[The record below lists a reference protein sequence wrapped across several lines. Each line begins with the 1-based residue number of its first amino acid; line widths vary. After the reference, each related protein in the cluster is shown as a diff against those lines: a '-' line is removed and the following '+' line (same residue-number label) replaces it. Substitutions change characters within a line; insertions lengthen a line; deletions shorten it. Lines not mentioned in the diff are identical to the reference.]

1 MISGKHSR
9 AQEKAAL
16 AKKSQLPWPGPEW
29 ATNVTRRVI
38 DPPGFLT
45 NPVMILVF
53 SMHCYKSYWKQVPSI
68 SDAAKSVVQIQPA
81 QPGLLP
87 PPIMSSE
94 VPSQL
99 QSTYENA
106 KRAAKFAW
114 LLESMRM
121 NSTDEEVS
129 DEHLNRMYAS
139 GRKHYNQVSSPL
151 RQKRTYAN
159 ASQQASLQGQVET
172 GQSQCPH

>member
-1 MISGKHSR
+1 MISTDLG
-9 AQEKAAL
+9 EKAAS
-16 AKKSQLPWPGPEW
+16 AKQSKLPWPGPER
-29 ATNVTRRVI
+29 AMSFAEKSANITRHV
-38 DPPGFLT
+38 
-45 NPVMILVF
+45 VILVF
-53 SMHCYKSYWKQVPSI
+53 STHCYSSYWKQVPSI

-114 LLESMRM
+114 LLESMRT